1 MDSRLRRWLVAPA
14 AARRGDVVAL
24 GAVAAAAVLMVC
36 SGLIHIHLWD
46 IAYRHVATLGPL
58 FLVQAVAAMVL
69 ALVLIVTRVVVVAL
83 ACMTLMVGTMVG
95 FVLAVSVGIFGFTLQ
110 IVTAWAYEALGA
122 ELLSTVLLG
131 VLVARSWVMAR
142 AQAQASESVQMP
154 VPVPGRGA
162 SGGRDAHH
170 GRVEV
175 TAPH

>member
-1 MDSRLRRWLVAPA
+1 MAV
-14 AARRGDVVAL
+14 GAL
-24 GAVAAAAVLMVC
+24 VAAAILMIC
-36 SGLIHIHLWD
+36 SGLIHVHLWG

-69 ALVLIVTRVVVVAL
+69 AVVLVVTRVVVVAL
-83 ACMTLMVGTMVG
+83 ACMALMVGTMVG

-110 IVTAWAYEALGA
+110 IVTGWAYEALGA

-131 VLVARSWVMAR
+131 VLVARSWAM
-142 AQAQASESVQMP
+142 VQ
-154 VPVPGRGA
+154 VHGAGAGAGPGRGA